1 MLLLSHVEIFS
12 SRFFYLELESKKVDN
27 LIYTSLKISAYENAQ
42 LVNQRNQDVECKNS
56 WLVGQYNRICIEC
69 IFFILSDWINQ
80 QAIWKT
86 QKKKFRDCMKH
97 NKFLFF

>member
-27 LIYTSLKISAYENAQ
+27 LIYTSLKISTYENAQ

-56 WLVGQYNRICIEC
+56 
-69 IFFILSDWINQ
+69 
-80 QAIWKT
+80 
-86 QKKKFRDCMKH
+86 
-97 NKFLFF
+97 